1 MKCQHIS
8 TNDDGCW
15 VCSSIRPCMA
25 LLWII
30 WWSSLP
36 ARNVPILEADP
47 KVDHQHLVEL
57 SLHCRVI
64 SPPSRLIIYWWWYI
78 YIVWLTLITSYSHSC
93 RLDEILSTNRCKSMQ
108 IRAYLHLQSST
119 FVNQLDPFLFIK
131 FSRGFDPENS
141 RTAGDPWEIAQG
153 PWSAQWSVERS
164 QACAHWSRTAEDR
177 WRKSSAVKQHRCG
190 TPARNV
196 QCWLSNSN

>member
-1 MKCQHIS
+1 MS
-8 TNDDGCW
+8 TYFNQWWWMLGMLFNKALYGFIVNHLMIFIACTECSDIGGWPQSRPSASCW
-15 VCSSIRPCMA
+15 VVSPLSSHLTTLPINY
-25 LLWII
+25 LLMMI
-30 WWSSLP
+30 
-36 ARNVPILEADP
+36 
-47 KVDHQHLVEL
+47 
-57 SLHCRVI
+57 
-64 SPPSRLIIYWWWYI
+64 YI

>member
-78 YIVWLTLITSYSHSC
+78 YIYSVINIDYVILAFLPFGWDTLH
-93 RLDEILSTNRCKSMQ
+93 KSMQ
-108 IRAYLHLQSST
+108 INANQGIPTST
-119 FVNQLDPFLFIK
+119 IIYMCK
-131 FSRGFDPENS
+131 
-141 RTAGDPWEIAQG
+141 
-153 PWSAQWSVERS
+153 SVGSVPVHQIFARI
-164 QACAHWSRTAEDR
+164 WSRKLANCR
-177 WRKSSAVKQHRCG
+177 WSL
-190 TPARNV
+190 RNCPRALECPV
-196 QCWLSNSN
+196 VCWEVASLCTLKPHGGRSMEKIICSEAT